1 MHAVPQSQLR
11 EGASRRRQRIVPSI
25 AGALDACNL
34 SSLKVMVAERLA
46 PVLGKMAPAW
56 RRTVGVATRL
66 GIPVPVLGASL
77 AYFDSYRSPELPQNL
92 TQAQRDALG
101 AHTYQRRDRP
111 DAGFIHSD
119 WS

>member
-1 MHAVPQSQLR
+1 
-11 EGASRRRQRIVPSI
+11 
-25 AGALDACNL
+25 
-34 SSLKVMVAERLA
+34 MVAERLA